1 MMAPS
6 SSSSSSQIKS
16 QTTKLPSFK
25 RNSGGSAST
34 QSSSSPK
41 KLDPLAGQLAYSGKG
56 EKIAFVLL
64 ATTLS
69 RLRAGSAPKNALAPP
84 ITLRSR
90 YTRSYFVQHGGR
102 GASSHTII
110 ERL

>member
-1 MMAPS
+1 MMAS
-6 SSSSSSQIKS
+6 SSSSHG
-16 QTTKLPSFK
+16 QTAHTIKLPSFK
-25 RNSGGSAST
+25 RNSGSTGST
-34 QSSSSPK
+34 FKQSASPK

-69 RLRAGSAPKNALAPP
+69 HLRAGSAPKDALAPP

-102 GASSHTII
+102 GPSSHTIV